1 NLKDLRKMNY
11 REPPWDEAIVIS
23 SDEFEKDVYWLLSIF
38 HASKGLSRVSDEVLQ
53 VKSLW
58 QESEAVRLLLNI
70 AVVVRNRLEVKKSAC
85 LKGYQDNV
93 GTLEF
98 VSSGETRELTFR
110 EACNKII
117 HSKRVTFLYETEPAY
132 AGDPLKDNVIVR
144 GQIGNKDWIAMI
156 DINKFSTLA
165 LVLG

>member
-1 NLKDLRKMNY
+1 MNY

-23 SDEFEKDVYWLLSIF
+23 SDELEKDVYWLLSIF
-38 HASKGLSRVSDEVLQ
+38 HASKRLSEISNEVLH

-70 AVVVRNRLEVKKSAC
+70 AVVVRNRLEVEKISC

-98 VSSGETRELTFR
+98 VSGGETKELTFR

-117 HSKRVTFLYETEPAY
+117 HSNRVTFLYETEPAY
-132 AGDPLKDNVIVR
+132 AGDPLMESFIVR
-144 GQIGNKDWIAMI
+144 GKLGNKDWSATI